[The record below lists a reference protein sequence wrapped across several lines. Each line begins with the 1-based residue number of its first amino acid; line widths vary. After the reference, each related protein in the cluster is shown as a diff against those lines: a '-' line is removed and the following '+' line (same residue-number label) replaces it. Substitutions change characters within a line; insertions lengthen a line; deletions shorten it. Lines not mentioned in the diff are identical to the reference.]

1 MPANAFALDLD
12 KRFEGFSSTPYIC
25 PAGVATIGYG
35 STRYDDGTAVKL
47 TDPPI
52 SKERAVELLSYE
64 QLRFDVKIRAKFG
77 NIGPARA
84 GALGS
89 FAYNLG
95 FGALSG
101 STLAK
106 LVLRRDHAGA
116 SAQFQRW
123 VYGGGRRLL
132 GLVRRREAERRVY
145 DFG

>member
-1 MPANAFALDLD
+1 MPANKFALELD
-12 KRFEGFSSTPYIC
+12 QRFEGFSSAPYIC
-25 PAGVATIGYG
+25 PAGVVTIGYG
-35 STRYDDGTAVKL
+35 STRCDDGTKVKL

-52 SKERAVELLSYE
+52 TKERAIELLSYE
-64 QLRFDVKIRAKFG
+64 QLRCDVKIRARFG

-106 LVLRRDHAGA
+106 KVLASDHKGA
-116 SAQFQRW
+116 AEQFQRW